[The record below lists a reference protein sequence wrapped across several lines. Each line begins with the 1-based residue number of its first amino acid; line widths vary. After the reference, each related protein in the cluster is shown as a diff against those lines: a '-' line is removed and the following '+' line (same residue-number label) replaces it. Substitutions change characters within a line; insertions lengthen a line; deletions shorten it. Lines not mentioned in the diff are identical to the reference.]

1 MVDGASS
8 EARKRKM
15 EQEVLLVQVRLGWY
29 AKIEQ
34 RPGPQSLRSAPLP
47 EHGQPAEISL
57 ESGARCEVN
66 RDEPGWSSSP
76 RSSKEGCTTVPPYQL
91 IRSN

>member
-29 AKIEQ
+29 AKIGP
-34 RPGPQSLRSAPLP
+34 RLGPQSLRSAPLP
-47 EHGQPAEISL
+47 EHRHPAEIGL

-66 RDEPGWSSSP
+66 RDEPG
-76 RSSKEGCTTVPPYQL
+76 
-91 IRSN
+91 